1 MTRLPSYC
9 NKNKVICSFRGHA
22 YCIAINHRNR
32 MIISGLENMHWVD
45 NLCENSAVT
54 SAGGSDGRL
63 LFFHLSSKE
72 PIMSFDAHSET
83 GLSMSWNLSVDD
95 FC

>member
-1 MTRLPSYC
+1 MQ
-9 NKNKVICSFRGHA
+9 
-22 YCIAINHRNR
+22 
-32 MIISGLENMHWVD
+32 WVD
-45 NLCENSAVT
+45 ILCEYSHKLAVT
-54 SAGGSDGRL
+54 LAGGSDGRL

-83 GLSMSWNLSVDD
+83 GLSMSWNHTTLLYFICYLNVDD